1 MFNSAVYERLREAL
15 GGKLTS
21 EEQFAIIALINEP
34 AFQPAD
40 LEEDSICKCHSC
52 LVHVVYL
59 FLFVSTCLKH
69 VILDIYAFLIE
80 LSIKT

>member
-1 MFNSAVYERLREAL
+1 M

-52 LVHVVYL
+52 RVHVYL
-59 FLFVSTCLKH
+59 LLFVSTCLKH
-69 VILDIYAFLIE
+69 VILDIYTFHIE